1 MSTIL
6 VTGDSGMLG
15 ARLVPA
21 LAEHGHEVRA
31 ASRHPRCAELPSRV
45 QAVSVDVVTGAGLLA
60 ALDGV
65 EIVVH
70 AASAPSGDTQA
81 VDVQGTRRLVV
92 AAAEAG
98 IAHLLYVA
106 IVGVDEI
113 PYAYYRAKFA
123 AEQIVAT
130 GRVPWTVQRLT
141 QFHPFLASLLDKVS
155 LGPVTLVPARVPL
168 QPIDPDDA
176 ARVLTEDAEAGP
188 VGRAPDRGGP
198 IVAQAQGL
206 ASQYRAARHPN
217 GRVVPVPMPG
227 ELGRRLRSGAA
238 TCPDGASS
246 TGASF
251 TDWLARPPQPPQQ
264 GSAP

>member
-6 VTGDSGMLG
+6 VTGASGTLG
-15 ARLVPA
+15 ARLVPM
-21 LAEHGHEVRA
+21 LAEQGHEVRA
-31 ASRHPRCAELPSRV
+31 ASRHPSSAGLPNEVR
-45 QAVSVDVVTGAGLLA
+45 AVSIDVATGAGLLA

-70 AASAPSGDTQA
+70 AASAPVGDMQA

-98 IAHLLYVA
+98 IAHLLYVS

-113 PYAYYRAKFA
+113 PYSYYRAKFA

-141 QFHPFLASLLDKVS
+141 QFHQLLASLLDRVS

-168 QPIDPDDA
+168 QPIDLDDA
-176 ARVLTEDAEAGP
+176 AHVLTQDVVAGP
-188 VGRAPDRGGP
+188 AGRAPDRGGP
-198 IVAQAQGL
+198 IVAQAQAL
-206 ASQYRAARHPN
+206 ASQYRAARHPEA
-217 GRVVPVPMPG
+217 RVVPLPVPG
-227 ELGRRLRSGAA
+227 
-238 TCPDGASS
+238 
-246 TGASF
+246 
-251 TDWLARPPQPPQQ
+251 
-264 GSAP
+264 